1 MARIDRLKKI
11 NYQYLK
17 PKLNT
22 IAATWDEVDYVEAAQ
37 STLNAQVVD
46 DTTTI
51 ADDEMP
57 ETFLETTL
65 DWAAGTDN
73 DTIVKIRKNDI
84 YVVQDLTQENLNE
97 HEFTTTPNIGLGYFG
112 RSYYGG
118 AL

>member
-17 PKLNT
+17 PRINT
-22 IAATWDEVDYVEAAQ
+22 INALWDEVDYVEAAQ
-37 STLNAQVVD
+37 STLNAQVND
-46 DTTTI
+46 DTVTI
-51 ADDEMP
+51 EDSEMP
-57 ETFLETTL
+57 QEFLGTTL
-65 DWAAGTDN
+65 DWAAGAED
-73 DTIVKIRKNDI
+73 DTIVKIRRNDI
-84 YVVQDLTQENLNE
+84 YVVQDLTEHNLKE